1 MSQAMEKTNGLRSFL
16 IIAIGQLISL
26 LGTGLTNFAISVWVL
41 LRTGSVTQFGL
52 LLLIV
57 TLPGFIVTP
66 LAGASADRWNRRW
79 VMILSDTGAAIGTLT
94 IAMMFIVAS
103 PSIWVIA
110 AALGFSS
117 ICGAFRFPAYI
128 ASVPL
133 LVPKAQLGRANGVIQ
148 LGEGLGKILAPLLAG
163 VLLISI
169 GIQGIILIDFA
180 TFLIAVTMLLLVR
193 IPTPRGPAKA
203 HSTAMKSSLLTE
215 AMAGWDYIKGRRG
228 MLALLLFFTF
238 TSFLMSMAEVLVPPM
253 LLASA
258 SPAIVGTVVSIFGC
272 GLLAGSILMS
282 SWVGPKRR
290 IYAVYIFALVQGLA
304 LIIAGA
310 RPSVFI
316 MTVGLFLWTF
326 SMPLLN
332 GYMRV
337 IYQAK
342 TPLEIQG
349 RVFATASMFVQ
360 ATAPI
365 ALLISGPL
373 ADRVFTPM
381 LTERGILATSVGSII
396 GVGKGRGI
404 AFMLIIMGICVGIGT
419 VAGYIYPRLRQVEV
433 ELPDAIADP
442 KETGADLTPSS
453 AAAQVTT
460 TYKPGARAIDAV
472 LTEYATPA
480 VDTKII

>member
-1 MSQAMEKTNGLRSFL
+1 VSHPIEKDKGMRSF
-16 IIAIGQLISL
+16 IVIAIGQLISL
-26 LGTGLTNFAISVWVL
+26 LGSGLTNFAIALWVL
-41 LRTGSVTQFGL
+41 LHTGSVTQFGL

-57 TLPGFIVTP
+57 TVPGFFVTP

-79 VMILSDTGAAIGTLT
+79 IMIFSDTGAAVSTLVIAVMFLIGN
-94 IAMMFIVAS
+94 
-103 PSIWVIA
+103 PSIWLIA
-110 AALGFSS
+110 GALGISS
-117 ICGAFRFPAYI
+117 ICGAFRFPAYL

-148 LGEGLGKILAPLLAG
+148 LGQGLGKILAPMLAG
-163 VLLISI
+163 VLLLSI
-169 GIQGIILIDFA
+169 GIQGIIFIDFA
-180 TFLIAVTMLLLVR
+180 TFVVAVVMLLFVE
-193 IPTPRGPAKA
+193 IPAPPAATEVNAKPKKA
-203 HSTAMKSSLLTE
+203 PLWKEAMMGWTYIKVHPGLLSLLF
-215 AMAGWDYIKGRRG
+215 
-228 MLALLLFFTF
+228 FFTF

-272 GLLAGSILMS
+272 GLLGGSILMS
-282 SWVGPKRR
+282 AWVGPKRR
-290 IYAVYIFALVQGLA
+290 IYGVYIFALVHGLA
-304 LIIAGA
+304 LVIAGA

-316 MTVGLFLWTF
+316 MAVGLFLWTF

-337 IYQAK
+337 IYQTK
-342 TPLEIQG
+342 TPSDMQG

-365 ALLISGPL
+365 ALIMSGPL

-381 LTERGILATSVGSII
+381 LSENGMLAASVGSVI

-404 AFMLIIMGICVGIGT
+404 GLMLILMGLSVGVGT
-419 VAGYIYPRLRQVEV
+419 VIGYLYPRLRQVEM

-442 KETGADLTPSS
+442 TIPVADLTPLPAPI
-453 AAAQVTT
+453 AAKTKTAALVD
-460 TYKPGARAIDAV
+460 YK
-472 LTEYATPA
+472 TPA
-480 VDTKII
+480 VDIKTA